1 MAATAPVRKS
11 PYMKEW
17 MAQAGHPKE
26 VNTVE
31 KLNGRSLFLSSNKT
45 THYFKEWTTASGV
58 LKKNVSSLQNF
69 DASNRFC

>member
-17 MAQAGHPKE
+17 MAQADHPKE

-45 THYFKEWTTASGV
+45 THYFKE
-58 LKKNVSSLQNF
+58 
-69 DASNRFC
+69 